1 MECPP
6 GCPAA
11 VYELMRGCWQW
22 NPADRP
28 TFQQIHHDLEHM
40 FQDHSI
46 TEGTTPVHV
55 NLLATDLLRDSSPP
69 RRYGSHCGFNVFS
82 KNFEDLTM
90 FSLPAHD

>member
-1 MECPP
+1 MLCFIAQGYRMECPP

-46 TEGTTPVHV
+46 TEGTS
-55 NLLATDLLRDSSPP
+55 NN
-69 RRYGSHCGFNVFS
+69 HC
-82 KNFEDLTM
+82 K
-90 FSLPAHD
+90 